1 MTTFSDSIITN
12 NFSGIKRIN
21 SSFSA
26 SEISASDMQN
36 VELFNTG
43 INSGVGIR
51 TMKGNTSVFQ
61 FDNPN
66 EKIINIFES
75 IQKSVKYCFIYTET
89 ESEGKLYLYNINS
102 NSADL
107 KKSGLSVTGI
117 ASGVDFAQGY
127 EDLFIFTNG
136 VDFLTVQI
144 GKYNEQSVLDEVCEY
159 DIKDVEDNDIKGLG
173 LSVFDGRLWIFNG
186 IRLWYSVKED
196 CTDFSTH
203 QSNITTSAGYID
215 FVKNI
220 TAIAPYLGT
229 LAIFHKNSSSLLSVN
244 SDYSYSVSDESPG
257 GCAGVDALV
266 FHGALLFFYD
276 DTKKAVFAFSQVI
289 NGDKTLVDNLA
300 KDVQAELME
309 IDEHCLNKIKMISV
323 IDNDK
328 NEIWL
333 LLPSKDEYSNIL
345 IYDYIHS
352 QWVKRKSQKLSD
364 IVIFQDKLYS
374 ASENKILLEYSG
386 NDFDGEFIQAFYVC
400 SALNLGIDNT
410 LKVLYI
416 PPRVT
421 LDLNYSNDFMVR
433 YVKNYDS
440 IKKVHE
446 KNVKAK
452 TLNNLFYWD
461 ISYWDSGEFFMSKNA
476 NSIKRLPTSSFKT
489 LEITFCTKNVNQ
501 GFAIKCIEL
510 SNIKVKQI

>member
-12 NFSGIKRIN
+12 NFCGIKRIN
-21 SSFSA
+21 SSFS
-26 SEISASDMQN
+26 SSVISASDMQN

-51 TMKGNTSVFQ
+51 TMKGNASVFQ
-61 FDNPN
+61 FDNPD
-66 EKIINIFES
+66 EKVINIFES
-75 IQKSVKYCFIYTET
+75 IQKSVRYCFVYTET
-89 ESEGKLYLYNINS
+89 EFEGKLYLYNTNS
-102 NSADL
+102 NSVTL
-107 KKSGLSVTGI
+107 KKSGLSVTGVS
-117 ASGVDFAQGY
+117 SGVDFAQGY
-127 EDLFIFTNG
+127 DDLFVFTNG
-136 VDFLTVQI
+136 VEFLTVQI
-144 GKYNEQSVLDEVCEY
+144 GKYNEQAILDEVDEY
-159 DIKDVEDNDIKGLG
+159 DIKDVEGNNISGLG

-186 IRLWYSVKED
+186 VRLWYSVKED
-196 CTDFSTH
+196 CRDFSTH
-203 QSNITTSAGYID
+203 QSNITTGAGYID

-257 GCAGVDALV
+257 GCAGVDSLV

-309 IDEHCLNKIKMISV
+309 MDVHSLNKIKMVSV
-323 IDNDK
+323 IGDDK

-352 QWVKRKSQKLSD
+352 QWIKRKSQKLSD
-364 IVIFQDKLYS
+364 IVMFQDKLYS
-374 ASENKILLEYSG
+374 ASENKILTEYTG
-386 NDFDGEFIQAFYVC
+386 NDFDGEFIESFYSC

-440 IKKVHE
+440 IKKIHE
-446 KNVKAK
+446 KNIKAK

-461 ISYWDSGEFFMSKNA
+461 VSYWDSDEFFMQKNP
-476 NSIKRLPTSSFKT
+476 NCIKRLPTSSFKT
-489 LEITFCTKNVNQ
+489 LEITFYTKNINQ
-501 GFAIKCIEL
+501 GFALKCIEL